1 MERVTGIGGIFFKAR
16 DPAALAAWYRQHLG
30 IESKDAIAEFE
41 WREKD
46 APDRIG
52 HTVWAAFPAETRYFG
67 TGAVNCR
74 TQPGRPPE
82 AAQVSRASRTI
93 IAARTAVCPAGS

>member
-16 DPAALAAWYRQHLG
+16 DPAALAAGYRQHLG

-46 APDRIG
+46 AP
-52 HTVWAAFPAETRYFG
+52 E
-67 TGAVNCR
+67 VNCR
-74 TQPGRPPE
+74 TQPGCPPE